1 MSHLDFLSS
10 LVTAHSPAL
19 LAMFAGAAFL
29 AGLARGFSGFGAAL
43 IFVPLASAI
52 VGPRIASTVLLV
64 VDGVLTL
71 GMIPPAFRMADRRE
85 VFTMAAGAFV
95 GVPVG
100 TMLLSKGDPLTLRWL
115 ISGVVVVLLV
125 FLVSGWRYSGR
136 PKTPLTLFTGL
147 LAGLFSGAAQLGGPP
162 VVAYWLGGAL
172 KGAFVRANV
181 ILYFAVSTVFS
192 IASYFF
198 GGLFT
203 VDVFVF
209 FLLALPFYGGG
220 LYTGARLHGL
230 ADEAAFR
237 RICYGLIA
245 ISAVIGLPVF
255 DQLLK

>member
-1 MSHLDFLSS
+1 MPYLDFFSS
-10 LVTAHSPAL
+10 LITAHSPSL

-43 IFVPLASAI
+43 IFIPLASAI
-52 VGPRIASTVLLV
+52 VGPRIASAVLLV

-85 VFTMAAGAFV
+85 VFTMAAGALV
-95 GVPVG
+95 GVPLG
-100 TMLLSKGDPLTLRWL
+100 TLLLSHSDPLTLRWI
-115 ISGVVVVLLV
+115 ISTVVVVLLL
-125 FLVSGWRYSGR
+125 FLLSGWRYSGR
-136 PKTPLTLFTGL
+136 PKTPLTLFTGF

-181 ILYFAVSTVFS
+181 ILYFAVSTVIS
-192 IASYFF
+192 TASYFF

-203 VDVFVF
+203 ADVFVF
-209 FLLALPFYGGG
+209 FLLALPFYGAG
-220 LYTGARLHGL
+220 LYAGARLHGF

-245 ISAVIGLPVF
+245 ISAVIGLPLF
-255 DQLLK
+255 DSLLK